1 MKLTHILFALV
12 VVTAWGGNFVAMR
25 FGAQEIPPYF
35 LLGLRLVVASAALAW
50 FAKSPRGML
59 IPLFSIGTTLCVLHF
74 GLGLYGVRYIEA
86 GTGAIAMQTVVP
98 FAALLAWILYGETFG
113 WRRTAGL
120 LLAIAGLAI
129 IAGIPRIGERL
140 DMLLLMVVAAFF
152 FAVATIQIKKLGST
166 DFMSINAWISI
177 LAIPQAFLVSWIF
190 EEGQIEALTAA
201 PIGAFAS
208 ILYMGL
214 IASIVGQGL
223 WYFLVQRNPTNQV
236 MPFTLLVPVLG
247 VLFGVLLLDEPLSWT
262 FVLGGLITLAGVAI
276 IILRRPDLIAAEAA
290 ASKTS

>member
-1 MKLTHILFALV
+1 MKLSHILLALI

-35 LLGLRLVVASAALAW
+35 LLGLRLIVASVALAW

-59 IPLFSIGTTLCVLHF
+59 IPLTTISTTLCVLHF
-74 GLGLYGVRYIEA
+74 GLGLYGVKFIEA

-98 FAALLAWILYGETFG
+98 FAALLAWLLHGETFG

-120 LLAIAGLAI
+120 ILAFAGIAI
-129 IAGIPRIGERL
+129 IAGIPRVGDRL
-140 DMLLLMVVAAFF
+140 DMLLVMVVAAFF
-152 FAVATIQIKKLGST
+152 FAVATIQIKRLGST

-177 LAIPQAFLVSWIF
+177 LAVPQAFLVSLIF
-190 EEGQIEALTAA
+190 EQGQIEALTTA
-201 PIGAFAS
+201 PLGAFVS

-214 IASIVGQGL
+214 IATIVGQGL
-223 WYFLVQRNPTNQV
+223 WYFLIQRNPTNQV

-247 VLFGVLLLDEPLSWT
+247 VTFGVLLLDEPLSWT
-262 FVLGGLITLAGVAI
+262 LVIGGLITLAGVAI
-276 IILRRPDLIAAEAA
+276 IVLRRPDIVAGEATG
-290 ASKTS
+290 SKTG